1 MKLVKPKRL
10 IAFIVVVLLI
20 AFIGGALSGA
30 LIGLFCKKAEAAE
43 KNENI
48 QPIEVVEPTKVIYQR
63 MDNVTEIDPI
73 FENLGIF
80 TITAYC
86 SCEKCCG
93 KSDGITSTGT
103 KATAGRTIAVDPNV
117 IPYGTEILINGHTY
131 IAEDCGGA
139 IKGNRIDVYFDTH
152 NEAVVFGR
160 QQTEVF
166 IESEV

>member
-1 MKLVKPKRL
+1 MRLLKPKRL
-10 IAFIVVVLLI
+10 VVFIVVVLLI
-20 AFIGGALSGA
+20 AFIGGALA
-30 LIGLFCKKAEAAE
+30 GLFCKKSETIE
-43 KNENI
+43 KSENL
-48 QPIEVVEPTKVIYQR
+48 QHIEVVEPINVINQP
-63 MDNVTEIDPI
+63 MDDMTEIDPI
-73 FENLGIF
+73 FANLGTF

-93 KSDGITSTGT
+93 KTDGITSTGT